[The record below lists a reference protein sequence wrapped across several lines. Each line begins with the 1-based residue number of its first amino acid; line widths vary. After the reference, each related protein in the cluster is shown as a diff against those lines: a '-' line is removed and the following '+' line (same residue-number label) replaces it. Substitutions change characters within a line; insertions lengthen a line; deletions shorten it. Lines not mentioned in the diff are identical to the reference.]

1 MNDNFKDVTDDGD
14 EDNFA
19 ELLESYNNNMNEEIQ
34 VGDKIKGEIIEIG
47 MDSVF
52 INTGTKMDGVVEKN
66 ELVDENGEFAFAKGD
81 ILDLYVVSSNE
92 SEIQLSK
99 ALSSISGHH
108 MLYDAFEN
116 KIPVEGKVSSTCK
129 GGFHVEIMKKQA
141 FCPLSQMDL
150 KYVKDPEEYVGS
162 TFQFIIKRVEEK
174 GKNIIVS
181 RRDFLELD
189 QKETR
194 EQFLKDL
201 AVGKLFN
208 GCVTKLMDFGAF
220 IELLPGIEG
229 LAHISELSWSRINK
243 PDEVLKEKENVK
255 VKVIGIEYP
264 DTSAT
269 PKIALSIK
277 QVEED
282 PWESVSEKFKEGDVI
297 KGKVTRCADF
307 GAFVEIAPG
316 AEGLVHISE
325 MSYTKRVLKSENV
338 VNPGDSVSVMIK
350 KIDPE
355 TKRISLSIKDAEGDP
370 WIEARERYI
379 PGKTVTGIVEKK
391 EKFGLFISL
400 EPGVTGLLHQSKI
413 SRSFD
418 AAKIE
423 KLKSGDKISVTIE
436 DINPRDRRIDLI
448 PSDSSDHE
456 DWKGYTAESKNP
468 AGSFG
473 EKLQDALN
481 AKNKKK

>member
-1 MNDNFKDVTDDGD
+1 MNTDFEDVKDDG
-14 EDNFA
+14 EEENFA
-19 ELLESYNNNMNEEIQ
+19 ELLKSYDQDMDEEVQ
-34 VGDKIKGEIIEIG
+34 VGDKIQGEIIEIG

-52 INTGTKMDGVVEKN
+52 INTGTKIDGVVEKN
-66 ELVDENGEFAFAKGD
+66 ELVDENGNFAFEKGD
-81 ILDLYVVSSNE
+81 ILDLYVISTNE
-92 SEIQLSK
+92 SEIRLSK
-99 ALSSISGHH
+99 ALSSASGHH
-108 MLYDAFEN
+108 MLYDAAKN

-129 GGFHVEIMKKQA
+129 GGFHVEMMKKQA

-150 KYVKDPEEYVGS
+150 KYVKDPEVYVGS
-162 TFQFIIKRVEEK
+162 TFQFIIKRIEEK

-189 QKETR
+189 QKEAR
-194 EQFLKDL
+194 KQFLEDL
-201 AVGKLFN
+201 AIGKIFN

-220 IELLPGIEG
+220 IELFPGIEG
-229 LAHISELSWSRINK
+229 MAHISELSWSRINK
-243 PDEVLKEKENVK
+243 PDEVLKENENVK
-255 VKVIGIEYP
+255 VKVIGVEYS
-264 DTSAT
+264 DSNKN

-277 QVEED
+277 QVEAD
-282 PWESVSEKFKEGDVI
+282 PWESVFEKFKKGDII
-297 KGKVTRCADF
+297 KGKVTRCLDF

-350 KIDPE
+350 EIDLKK
-355 TKRISLSIKDAEGDP
+355 KRISLSIKDAEGDP
-370 WIEARERYI
+370 WIEAREKYI
-379 PGKTVTGIVEKK
+379 PGKTITGIVEKK
-391 EKFGLFISL
+391 EKFGLFVSL

-418 AAKIE
+418 AVEIE
-423 KLKSGDKISVTIE
+423 KLKPGDKISVTIE

-456 DWKGYTAESKNP
+456 NWKGYAEESKGLT
-468 AGSFG
+468 GSLG
-473 EKLQDALN
+473 EKLQEALN